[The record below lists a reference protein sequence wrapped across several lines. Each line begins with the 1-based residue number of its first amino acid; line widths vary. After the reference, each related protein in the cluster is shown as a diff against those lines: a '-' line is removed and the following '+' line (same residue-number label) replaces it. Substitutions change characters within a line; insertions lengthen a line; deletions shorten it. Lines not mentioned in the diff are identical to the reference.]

1 MLLTANAMSS
11 AILKL
16 IPGFTRETGIT
27 IETKVFNYQQEL
39 YDEIMKQHEEGS
51 SYYDIYMMDSPWI
64 EYFRQIK
71 CVLPL
76 NVFLTQDLEYVHSF
90 VPDIWNKIQ

>member
-1 MLLTANAMSS
+1 MLEFIRKPTANENLQMVIPTELPKRKPLIEKGAISGGELRLLLTANAMSS

-51 SYYDIYMMDSPWI
+51 SYYDIYI
-64 EYFRQIK
+64 
-71 CVLPL
+71 
-76 NVFLTQDLEYVHSF
+76 
-90 VPDIWNKIQ
+90 